1 MPPRNGVR
9 FTLRLRSEKPVVVY
23 GFAAEANDQRHE
35 GQVLVTV
42 QDGSVEF
49 QDCNEL
55 PEPISKAMRALLR
68 SLWRP
73 RSQDE
78 APWPR
83 RLQRWRDLPLAD
95 DS

>member
-23 GFAAEANDQRHE
+23 GFAAEAHDQRHE
-35 GQVLVTV
+35 GQVRVTPR
-42 QDGSVEF
+42 DGGVEF
-49 QDCNEL
+49 QDCDGL

-73 RSQDE
+73 RSQNE
-78 APWPR
+78 TPWPR
-83 RLQRWRDLPLAD
+83 RLQRWRDLSPAD
-95 DS
+95 ER